1 MNRIE
6 RGFLTTALLLAG
18 GLAGLAAEKKPLT
31 VDAAV
36 SLAVSHSRGLDAARA
51 RTNEAAARTRE
62 VSAARLPALRF
73 AGGYTRLSEVPPFEI
88 SLPFLSN
95 LSPSMP
101 TTFVVSPVYFNN
113 YSLRLNLQQP
123 VFTGFRLKK
132 AAEASRLVEQAS
144 LQDGLKDQTEIE
156 TGARTAYW
164 NAYRAA
170 ELLTVAEENRSR
182 IEVHLRQAAD
192 LLAQGMATRND
203 VLKVQAQLANAEL
216 LRLDGRT
223 GVQTSQVLLASL
235 LGLPLDT
242 EFDFQTTGRDIVL
255 DPAGGIE
262 GGTTLEELLAK
273 ARTARPDLKSME
285 MRARAAAAGV
295 SMARS
300 GALPQVFLAGNYY
313 YLRPNAR
320 LLPAQDKFYATWDLG
335 LTISLDIWNGNQSGL
350 QTRQAQAQR
359 IQVEDALALLQEQVA
374 LEVTQAWLS
383 VRQARDR
390 IAAAAAAVVQAEE
403 NLRVTDD
410 RFREGVA
417 LSSDVL
423 DAELLLL
430 QAKTSRTQALVDL
443 ELARIRLRRSAAA

>member
-1 MNRIE
+1 
-6 RGFLTTALLLAG
+6 
-18 GLAGLAAEKKPLT
+18 
-31 VDAAV
+31 
-36 SLAVSHSRGLDAARA
+36 
-51 RTNEAAARTRE
+51 
-62 VSAARLPALRF
+62 
-73 AGGYTRLSEVPPFEI
+73 
-88 SLPFLSN
+88 
-95 LSPSMP
+95 
-101 TTFVVSPVYFNN
+101 
-113 YSLRLNLQQP
+113 
-123 VFTGFRLKK
+123 
-132 AAEASRLVEQAS
+132 
-144 LQDGLKDQTEIE
+144 
-156 TGARTAYW
+156 
-164 NAYRAA
+164 
-170 ELLTVAEENRSR
+170 
-182 IEVHLRQAAD
+182 
-192 LLAQGMATRND
+192 MATRND

-235 LGLPLDT
+235 LGLPLET
-242 EFDFQTTGRDIVL
+242 EFDLQTTGRDIVL
-255 DPAGGIE
+255 DPAGGVE
-262 GGTTLEELLAK
+262 GGTTLEALLAK

-335 LTISLDIWNGNQSGL
+335 LTVSLDIWNGNQTGL